1 MDEKYIHGYS
11 QTEQERLVSQGQVL
25 SPFIFDRLNLNGI
38 TQLLEV
44 GSGVGAMTLEIAK
57 RYPNLPIT
65 CLEISETQIA
75 KAMENLSKAAIE
87 NKIKLVQADA
97 RQTNLDTN
105 STFDGAF
112 LCWIL
117 EHVPSPEKVLVELNR
132 VLKNEGKI
140 LITEVFHS
148 SLHVFPSCP
157 NLDFYW
163 QKCIDFQAIINGD
176 ANVGHRLGNMLHDA
190 GFRAIDVNPYP
201 MFFDKRN
208 PEKRQALLNYWHGLL
223 FSALENMVEADF
235 CDLELWEA
243 VEQEIFGLMQNDNA
257 VFYYSFIQATAVK

>member
-11 QTEQERLVSQGQVL
+11 QTEQERLLSQGQFL
-25 SPFIFDRLNLNGI
+25 SPFIFDKLSLNGI
-38 TQLLEV
+38 NHLLEV

-57 RYPNLPIT
+57 RYPQLPIT
-65 CLEISETQIA
+65 CLEISEIQIA

-87 NKIKLVQADA
+87 NKIKLIQADA

-117 EHVPSPEKVLVELNR
+117 EHVPAPEKVLVELNR
-132 VLKNEGKI
+132 VLKNDSKI
-140 LITEVFHS
+140 FITEVFHS

-157 NLDFYW
+157 NIDFYW

-176 ANVGHRLGNMLHDA
+176 ANIGHRLGMMLHDA
-190 GFRAIDVNPYP
+190 GFRQIEVKPYP

-223 FSALENMVEADF
+223 LSALENMLEADF
-235 CDLELWEA
+235 CDLELWKA

-257 VFYYSFIQATAVK
+257 VFYYSFMQATAVK

>member
-1 MDEKYIHGYS
+1 MEEKYIHGYS

-25 SPFIFDRLNLNGI
+25 SPFIFDRLNLSGV

-57 RYPNLPIT
+57 RYPHLPIT

-75 KAMENLSKAAIE
+75 KAMENLSMAMVE
-87 NKIKLVQADA
+87 NKIKLIQADA
-97 RQTNLDTN
+97 RNTNLETN
-105 STFDGAF
+105 ATFDGAF

-132 VLKNEGKI
+132 VLKKDGKVF
-140 LITEVFHS
+140 ITEVFHN

-157 NLDFYW
+157 NLEFYW

-190 GFRAIDVNPYP
+190 GFRAIEVKPYP

-208 PEKRQALLNYWHGLL
+208 PEKRQTLLNYWHGLL
-223 FSALENMVEADF
+223 FSALENMVEADY
-235 CDLELWEA
+235 CDVALWTA
-243 VEQEIFGLMQNDNA
+243 VEKEIFALMKNENA
-257 VFYYSFIQATAVK
+257 VFYYSFMQATAVK

>member
-75 KAMENLSKAAIE
+75 KAMENLSKAGIQNE
-87 NKIKLVQADA
+87 IRLIQGDA

-105 STFDGAF
+105 ANFDGAF

-132 VLKNEGKI
+132 ILKRDSKI
-140 LITEVFHS
+140 LIT
-148 SLHVFPSCP
+148 
-157 NLDFYW
+157 
-163 QKCIDFQAIINGD
+163 G
-176 ANVGHRLGNMLHDA
+176 
-190 GFRAIDVNPYP
+190 
-201 MFFDKRN
+201 
-208 PEKRQALLNYWHGLL
+208 
-223 FSALENMVEADF
+223 
-235 CDLELWEA
+235 
-243 VEQEIFGLMQNDNA
+243 
-257 VFYYSFIQATAVK
+257 